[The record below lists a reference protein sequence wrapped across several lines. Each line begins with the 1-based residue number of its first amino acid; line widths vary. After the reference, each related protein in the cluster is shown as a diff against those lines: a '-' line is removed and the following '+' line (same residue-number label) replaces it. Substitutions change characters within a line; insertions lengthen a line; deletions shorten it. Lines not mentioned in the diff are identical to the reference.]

1 MKKVIQAL
9 LRRIFGPLFFGAALL
24 ALPGCAATYRTVG
37 MQDPAV
43 EMVRAL
49 AATQTST
56 IKALTDALTA
66 AQKSACPVEGGR

>member
-1 MKKVIQAL
+1 MTRRFAL
-9 LRRIFGPLFFGAALL
+9 CALVAFTAACGASF
-24 ALPGCAATYRTVG
+24 RTVG
-37 MQDPAV
+37 MQDPGV

-66 AQKSACPVEGGR
+66 AQKSACEVR